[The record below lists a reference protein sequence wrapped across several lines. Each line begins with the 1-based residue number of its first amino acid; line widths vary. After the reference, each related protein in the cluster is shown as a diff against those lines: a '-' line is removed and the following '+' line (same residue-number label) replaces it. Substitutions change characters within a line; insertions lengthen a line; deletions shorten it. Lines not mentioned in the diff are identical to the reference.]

1 MNTCTHLHTH
11 KQASSNSTTCHHTIW
26 AVILG
31 GVTTDIEAEF
41 HVLSEEL
48 LRMRDVHVK
57 QKEREYQSVVD
68 AVFGELQMDV
78 KEFNKRS
85 LATGNW

>member
-1 MNTCTHLHTH
+1 M
-11 KQASSNSTTCHHTIW
+11 
-26 AVILG
+26 ILG